1 MSDFVTV
8 ARVGEIPAGEGR
20 AFEVDG
26 IIVGVFNVEGEYWTI
41 DDFCPHQGASL
52 AAGELTGTCITCPLH
67 GWRFDVT
74 DGTWLDNPTSKLKA
88 ETFQT
93 RVIDGE
99 IQVKVD

>member
-1 MSDFVTV
+1 MSNFVTV
-8 ARVGEIPAGEGR
+8 ARVGDIPEGEGR
-20 AFEVDG
+20 AVEADG
-26 IIVGVFNVEGEYWTI
+26 VIVGLFNVAGQYWAI

-52 AAGELTGTCITCPLH
+52 AGGHLDGACITCPLH

-88 ETFQT
+88 ECFET
-93 RVIDGE
+93 RVVDDE